1 MELRDYLR
9 ILRRNWVLIVV
20 TALAGLASGATYS
33 LLQTPQYEAT
43 TKVFVS
49 AAGASSVAELNA
61 GNSFTQQIVRSY
73 AEVVTTGLVLDP
85 VISELGLDM
94 TAEGLASRV
103 SAVATLNTV
112 IVDITVVDNEAEAA
126 AKIANSVAA
135 NLIEVVPVLT
145 PPNAE
150 GVVPVKITVAQSATV
165 PTAPVSPRVPLN
177 ITLGMLLG
185 LVIGI
190 GVAVLRTLLDQRIR
204 GQRDVELVTDRPI
217 LGAIAYDPKAKERP
231 LIVHADPLSP
241 RSESF
246 RALRTNLQFVDMG
259 TDRRSFVVTSSIES
273 EGKSTTTA
281 NLAIALADSG
291 LNVCVIEGDLRR
303 PKLVKYLGL
312 EGAVGLTDVLIG
324 RAQLGDVL
332 QRWGRNNM
340 YVLPAGQIPP
350 NPSELLG
357 SAAMAKLLRELE
369 SQVHIVLIDA
379 PPLLPVTDGAILAK
393 QTSGAIVVAGAGRTQ
408 RTQLEAALRVLDSVD
423 AKVHGIV
430 LTMMP
435 TKGPDAYG
443 YGAYGYGYTASDTQ
457 PEGAPLARKR

>member
-9 ILRRNWVLIVV
+9 ILRRSWVLLVV
-20 TALAGLASGATYS
+20 LTLAGIAGGATFS

-49 AAGASSVAELNA
+49 ASSADSVADLNAGASY
-61 GNSFTQQIVRSY
+61 TQQIVRSY

-85 VISELGLDM
+85 VISELGLDETTSELARRV
-94 TAEGLASRV
+94 TAS
-103 SAVATLNTV
+103 ATLNTV
-112 IVDITVVDNEAEAA
+112 IVDITVTDDDPERAA
-126 AKIANSVAA
+126 VIANSIAE
-135 NLIEVVPVLT
+135 NLIGAVPELS
-145 PPNAE
+145 PANAA
-150 GVVPVKITVAQSATV
+150 GVVPVKVTVTQTAQV
-165 PTAPVSPRVPLN
+165 PDAPVSPRTSLN
-177 ITLGMLLG
+177 IALGALIG
-185 LVIGI
+185 LALAIGI
-190 GVAVLRTLLDQRIR
+190 AVLRGVLDQRIR

-241 RSESF
+241 RAESF

-259 TDRRSFVVTSSIES
+259 SDRRSFVITSSVES

-281 NLAIALADSG
+281 NLAIALRDSG
-291 LNVCVIEGDLRR
+291 LNICVVEGDLRR
-303 PKLVKYLGL
+303 PKLVDYLGL

-324 RAQLGDVL
+324 RTSLSDAL

-340 YVLPAGQIPP
+340 FVLPAGQIPP

-357 SAAMAKLLRELE
+357 SAAMAKLLRDLE
-369 SQVHIVLIDA
+369 AEFHIVLVDA

-393 QTSGAIVVAGAGRTQ
+393 QTSGAIVVTAAGRTQ
-408 RTQLEAALRVLDSVD
+408 RTQLEGALRSLDSVD

-435 TKGPDAYG
+435 TRGPDAYG
-443 YGAYGYGYTASDTQ
+443 YGSYGYGYGHTQ
-457 PEGAPLARKR
+457 ETSTKR

>member
-9 ILRRNWVLIVV
+9 ILRRNWILIVV
-20 TALAGLASGATYS
+20 MTLAGIAGGATYS

-49 AAGASSVAELNA
+49 ASSADSVSDLNA
-61 GNSFTQQIVRSY
+61 GNSYTQQIVRSY

-85 VISELGLDM
+85 VISELGLDQS
-94 TAEGLASRV
+94 TEELATQV
-103 SAVATLNTV
+103 SASVTLNTV
-112 IVDITVVDNEAEAA
+112 IVDITVTDPDPVLAA
-126 AKIANSVAA
+126 NIANSIAE
-135 NLIEVVPVLT
+135 NLIDAVPELT
-145 PPNAE
+145 PANSD
-150 GVVPVKITVAQSATV
+150 GVVPVKVTVTQSAQV
-165 PTAPVSPRVPLN
+165 PDEPVSPRVTLN
-177 ITLGMLLG
+177 IALGALVGLALG
-185 LVIGI
+185 IGI
-190 GVAVLRTLLDQRIR
+190 AVLRSVLDQRIR

-217 LGAIAYDPKAKERP
+217 LGAIAYDPKAKDRP

-246 RALRTNLQFVDMG
+246 KSLRTNLQFVDMG
-259 TDRRSFVVTSSIES
+259 SDRRSFVVTSSIES
-273 EGKSTTTA
+273 EGNSTTTA
-281 NLAIALADSG
+281 NLAIALRDSG
-291 LNVCVIEGDLRR
+291 LNICVIEGDLRR
-303 PKLVKYLGL
+303 PKLVDYLGL

-324 RAQLGDVL
+324 KAKLSDAL

-340 YVLPAGQIPP
+340 FVLPAGQIPP

-357 SAAMAKLLRELE
+357 SAAMAKLLRDLE
-369 SQVHIVLIDA
+369 AEFHIVLIDA

-393 QTSGAIVVAGAGRTQ
+393 QTSGAIVVTAAGRTQ
-408 RTQLEAALRVLDSVD
+408 RNQLEGALKALDSVD

-443 YGAYGYGYTASDTQ
+443 YGAYGYGYGYTQETSAS
-457 PEGAPLARKR
+457 KR

>member
-9 ILRRNWVLIVV
+9 ILRRNWPVILVMLVLG
-20 TALAGLASGATYS
+20 TAGGATFS

-49 AAGASSVAELNA
+49 ASSADTVSDLSA
-61 GNSFTQQIVRSY
+61 GNSYTQQIVRSY

-85 VISELGLDM
+85 VISELGLD
-94 TAEGLASRV
+94 ESPQELADRV
-103 SAVATLNTV
+103 SASVKLNTV
-112 IVDITVVDNEAEAA
+112 IVDITVTGPDPELAA
-126 AKIANSVAA
+126 QIANAIA
-135 NLIEVVPVLT
+135 DNLIDAVPELT
-145 PPNAE
+145 PANAE
-150 GVVPVKITVAQSATV
+150 GVVPVKVTVTQTAQV
-165 PTAPVSPRVPLN
+165 PAEPVSPRVLLN
-177 ITLGMLLG
+177 TALGALIGLALG
-185 LVIGI
+185 V
-190 GVAVLRTLLDQRIR
+190 GVAVLRSVLDQRIR
-204 GQRDVELVTDRPI
+204 GQRDIELVTDRPI
-217 LGAIAYDPKAKERP
+217 LGAIAYDAKAKERP

-241 RSESF
+241 RAESF

-259 TDRRSFVVTSSIES
+259 SERRSFVVTSSIES

-281 NLAIALADSG
+281 NLAIALRDSG

-303 PKLVKYLGL
+303 PKLVEYLGL

-324 RAQLGDVL
+324 RAPLADAL

-340 YVLPAGQIPP
+340 FVLPAGQIPP

-357 SAAMAKLLRELE
+357 SAAMAKLLRDLE
-369 SQVHIVLIDA
+369 AEFHIVLVDA

-393 QTSGAIVVAGAGRTQ
+393 QTSGAIVVAAAGRTQ
-408 RTQLEAALRVLDSVD
+408 RTQLEGALKSLDNVD
-423 AKVHGIV
+423 AKVHGLV

-443 YGAYGYGYTASDTQ
+443 YGAYGYGYGDAQD
-457 PEGAPLARKR
+457 PAKR

>member
-9 ILRRNWVLIVV
+9 VLRRNWILLLVLTVAGAAGG
-20 TALAGLASGATYS
+20 ALYS

-49 AAGASSVAELNA
+49 ASSADSVADLNA
-61 GNSFTQQIVRSY
+61 GNSYTQQIVRSY

-85 VISELGLDM
+85 VISQLGLDESTQELAEQV
-94 TAEGLASRV
+94 TAT
-103 SAVATLNTV
+103 ATLNTV
-112 IVDITVVDNEAEAA
+112 IVDITVTDADPERAA
-126 AKIANSVAA
+126 DIANALA
-135 NLIEVVPVLT
+135 GKLIDAVPELT
-145 PPNAE
+145 PANSD
-150 GVVPVKITVAQSATV
+150 GVVPVKVTVTQAAQV
-165 PTAPVSPRVPLN
+165 PDEPVSPRVPLN
-177 ITLGMLLG
+177 IALGALVGLAAALG
-185 LVIGI
+185 I
-190 GVAVLRTLLDQRIR
+190 AVLRSVLDQRIR

-217 LGAIAYDPKAKERP
+217 LGAIAWDPKAQERP

-241 RSESF
+241 RAESF

-259 TDRRSFVVTSSIES
+259 SERRSFVITSSVES

-281 NLAIALADSG
+281 NLAIALRDSG
-291 LNVCVIEGDLRR
+291 LNICVVEGDLRR
-303 PKLVKYLGL
+303 PKLVDYLGL

-324 RAQLGDVL
+324 RAALTDAL

-340 YVLPAGQIPP
+340 FVLPAGQLPP

-357 SAAMAKLLRELE
+357 SAAMAKLMRDLE
-369 SQVHIVLIDA
+369 AEFQIVLVDA

-393 QTSGAIVVAGAGRTQ
+393 QTSGAIVVTAAGRTQ
-408 RTQLEAALRVLDSVD
+408 RTQLEAALRSLDSVD

-443 YGAYGYGYTASDTQ
+443 YGAYGYGYGYTQ
-457 PEGAPLARKR
+457 DSSPRR

>member
-9 ILRRNWVLIVV
+9 ILRRNWVLLVV
-20 TALAGLASGATYS
+20 LTLAGIAGGATFS

-49 AAGASSVAELNA
+49 ASSADSVADLNAGASY
-61 GNSFTQQIVRSY
+61 TQQIVRSY

-85 VISELGLDM
+85 VISELGLDETTSELARRV
-94 TAEGLASRV
+94 TAS
-103 SAVATLNTV
+103 ATLNTV
-112 IVDITVVDNEAEAA
+112 IVDITVTDDDPERAA
-126 AKIANSVAA
+126 AIANSIAE
-135 NLIEVVPVLT
+135 NLIGAVPELS
-145 PPNAE
+145 PANAA
-150 GVVPVKITVAQSATV
+150 GVVPVKVTVTQTAQV
-165 PTAPVSPRVPLN
+165 PDAPVSPRTSLN
-177 ITLGMLLG
+177 IALGALIG
-185 LVIGI
+185 LALAIGI
-190 GVAVLRTLLDQRIR
+190 AVLRGVLDQRIR

-241 RSESF
+241 RAESF

-259 TDRRSFVVTSSIES
+259 SDRRSFVITSSVES

-281 NLAIALADSG
+281 NLAIALRDSG
-291 LNVCVIEGDLRR
+291 LNICVVEGDLRR
-303 PKLVKYLGL
+303 PKLVDYLGL

-324 RAQLGDVL
+324 RTSLSDAL

-340 YVLPAGQIPP
+340 FVLPAGQIPP

-357 SAAMAKLLRELE
+357 SAAMAKLLRDLE
-369 SQVHIVLIDA
+369 AEFHIVLVDA

-393 QTSGAIVVAGAGRTQ
+393 QTSGAIVVTAAGRTQ
-408 RTQLEAALRVLDSVD
+408 RTQLEGALRSLDSVD

-435 TKGPDAYG
+435 TRGPDAYG
-443 YGAYGYGYTASDTQ
+443 YGSYGYGYGHTQ
-457 PEGAPLARKR
+457 ETSTKR

>member
-9 ILRRNWVLIVV
+9 ILRRNWILILVMTVV
-20 TALAGLASGATYS
+20 GVAGGATYS

-49 AAGASSVAELNA
+49 ASSADSVSDLSA
-61 GNSFTQQIVRSY
+61 GNSYTQQIVRSY

-85 VISELGLDM
+85 VLSELGLDESAAELAERV
-94 TAEGLASRV
+94 TASV
-103 SAVATLNTV
+103 TLNTV
-112 IVDITVVDNEAEAA
+112 IVDITVTDPDPARAA
-126 AKIANSVAA
+126 DIANSIAH
-135 NLIEVVPVLT
+135 NLIDVVPELT
-145 PPNAE
+145 PANSD
-150 GVVPVKITVAQSATV
+150 GVVPVKVTVTQSAQV
-165 PTAPVSPRVPLN
+165 PAAPVSPRLALN
-177 ITLGMLLG
+177 IALGALIG
-185 LVIGI
+185 LVVGIGI
-190 GVAVLRTLLDQRIR
+190 AVLRSVLDQRIR

-217 LGAIAYDPKAKERP
+217 LGAIAFDPKAKERP

-246 RALRTNLQFVDMG
+246 RSLRTNLQFVDMG
-259 TDRRSFVVTSSIES
+259 SDRRSFVLTSSVES

-281 NLAIALADSG
+281 NLAIALRDSG
-291 LNVCVIEGDLRR
+291 LNVCVVEGDLRR
-303 PKLVKYLGL
+303 PKLVEYLGL

-324 RAQLGDVL
+324 KATLADAL

-340 YVLPAGQIPP
+340 FVLPAGQIPP

-357 SAAMAKLLRELE
+357 SAAMASLLRELE
-369 SQVHIVLIDA
+369 TDFHIVLVDA

-393 QTSGAIVVAGAGRTQ
+393 QTSGAIVVTAAGRTQ
-408 RTQLEAALRVLDSVD
+408 RSQLEAALHALDSVD

-430 LTMMP
+430 MTMMP

-443 YGAYGYGYTASDTQ
+443 YGAYGYGYGYGESVTQ
-457 PEGAPLARKR
+457 KSSRKR